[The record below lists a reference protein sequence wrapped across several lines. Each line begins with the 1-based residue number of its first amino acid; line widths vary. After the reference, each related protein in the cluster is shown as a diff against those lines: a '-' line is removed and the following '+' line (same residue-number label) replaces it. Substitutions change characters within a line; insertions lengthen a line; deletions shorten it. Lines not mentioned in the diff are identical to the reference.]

1 MGQEKNV
8 HAISTARE
16 LNRVRAI
23 GIARESGD
31 AAKRSGISLEYLGN
45 TMPVNCGDCGKSTH
59 GERTGGWIT

>member
-1 MGQEKNV
+1 
-8 HAISTARE
+8 

-45 TMPVNCGDCGKSTH
+45 TMPVNSGDCGKSTH